1 VQPER
6 NPVKDF
12 GKRKATG
19 LKTQIP
25 KAEISARSNNNLES
39 RRCSRAAAPKK
50 GSEEQVLEA
59 NLTTEEAF
67 NKQEI
72 KKNREM
78 IHAGWLFFV
87 PLHQPDPP
95 VNTYHSVRQSD
106 PQQRQITKHTKR
118 WISEAS
124 RCKTWIK
131 KKASIINGAIITA
144 RKREP
149 KIQSWSGGGGAKA
162 YQVEPLSGGAAEVSG
177 SGGEMPRSTE
187 LPTFSLHLSQP
198 IAVLV
203 AARSLYPS
211 GRLLAWAG
219 YTVGGRQYAG
229 PTGRIQSQSGG
240 RNRLLVTSLLSWCFG
255 RHKWHHG
262 VNLGGGNLASIY
274 FFSKQMA
281 IIGTGISNFA

>member
-1 VQPER
+1 
-6 NPVKDF
+6 
-12 GKRKATG
+12 
-19 LKTQIP
+19 
-25 KAEISARSNNNLES
+25 
-39 RRCSRAAAPKK
+39 
-50 GSEEQVLEA
+50 
-59 NLTTEEAF
+59 
-67 NKQEI
+67 
-72 KKNREM
+72 
-78 IHAGWLFFV
+78 
-87 PLHQPDPP
+87 
-95 VNTYHSVRQSD
+95 
-106 PQQRQITKHTKR
+106 
-118 WISEAS
+118 
-124 RCKTWIK
+124 
-131 KKASIINGAIITA
+131 
-144 RKREP
+144 
-149 KIQSWSGGGGAKA
+149 
-162 YQVEPLSGGAAEVSG
+162 VEPLSGGAAEVSG
-177 SGGEMPRSTE
+177 SGGEMQRSTE